1 MFKIEALPA
10 RHGDCLLLHWGEAGK
25 ARVALID
32 GGPAGTYKGVLK
44 NRLRQLADGLGVDR
58 VPLELMMLS
67 HIDDDHINGLLA
79 LADDIEEG
87 TAPAEVLLLWHNSLE
102 GLLEGKLPEPE
113 SKVATASVAAGFRKT
128 AHGDDEW
135 GQKVLASVP
144 QGQHLHAFAKRQGL
158 DTTMNDPFAPLV
170 MARKDQPAADISGL
184 ELVVLAPDAEAVE
197 NLRKAWKRHRKEGI
211 TAAYNDRSPYNLS
224 SVVVLARFD
233 GKSMLLTGDA
243 LGNEVMDGLK
253 QKGISNADGRA
264 HFDLIKLPHHG
275 SQNNVAIDFFQNVTA
290 DAYLVSGDGPDG
302 KFPNP
307 HPNAMN
313 WLKEARGD
321 DDYVIYCTYDLPY
334 MREIFGPRL
343 RAPAA
348 GETGVTV
355 TLA

>member
-1 MFKIEALPA
+1 MFRIEALPA
-10 RHGDCLLLHWGEAGK
+10 RHGDCLLLHWGDAAK
-25 ARVALID
+25 PRLALID

-44 NRLRQLADGLGVDR
+44 KRLQQLASDAGGDR
-58 VPLELMMLS
+58 VTLELMMLS

-102 GLLEGKLPEPE
+102 GLLEGKLPEPANHI
-113 SKVATASVAAGFRKT
+113 ATASVAAGFSRT
-128 AHGDDEW
+128 SRGGDEW
-135 GQKVLASVP
+135 AQKVLASVP
-144 QGQHLHAFAKRQGL
+144 QGQHLHAFAKREGL

-170 MARKDQPAADISGL
+170 MARDGQRAANIAGL
-184 ELVVLAPDAEAVE
+184 ELVVIAPDAQAVE

-211 TAAYNDRSPYNLS
+211 TAGYDDPSPYNLS
-224 SVVVLARFD
+224 SIVVVARFD

-253 QKGISNADGRA
+253 QKNISDQEGRA

-275 SQNNVAIDFFQNVTA
+275 SRNNVAIDFFRNITA
-290 DAYLVSGDGPDG
+290 DVYLVSGDGPDG
-302 KFPNP
+302 RFPNP
-307 HPNAMN
+307 HPEAMN
-313 WLKEARGD
+313 WLKEARGG
-321 DDYVIYCTYDLPY
+321 DDYVICCTYDLPY

-343 RAPAA
+343 RVPAA